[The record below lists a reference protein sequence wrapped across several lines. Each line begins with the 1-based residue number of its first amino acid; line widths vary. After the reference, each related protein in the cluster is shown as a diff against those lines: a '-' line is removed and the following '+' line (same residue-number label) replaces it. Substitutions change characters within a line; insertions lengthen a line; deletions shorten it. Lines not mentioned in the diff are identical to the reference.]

1 MNIHKIVAWLTVVVT
16 AGIMVLLKKLHLGVT
31 HYNLFLTIL
40 LVWSLVVIVVFR
52 VLSDIERSDS
62 G

>member
-1 MNIHKIVAWLTVVVT
+1 MNVHQMIEWLTVAGT
-16 AGIMVLLKKLHLGVT
+16 AILMLVLKKLHLGVT

-52 VLSDIERSDS
+52 LLADS
-62 G
+62 KRHASG

>member
-1 MNIHKIVAWLTVVVT
+1 MNKKRITEWLIVAGT
-16 AGIMVLLKKLHLGVT
+16 AGLMVLLKKLHLGVT

-40 LVWSLVVIVVFR
+40 LVWSLLVIFVFR
-52 VLSDIERSDS
+52 FLAGIERSGS